1 MTPPTPRVV
10 LVDTVPMSGLLAEA
24 PGADAPRAV
33 VVALHGGAT
42 TSAYFDCPD
51 HPRLSLLRTG
61 AALGFTVLALDRP
74 GFGSSALYSREFDDT
89 ARRIDMA
96 YRAVDAM
103 LGDRDRGAGIF
114 LLAHSNGS
122 ELALRMAAGDCGD
135 QLLGIEIS
143 GTGVRQQAAAR
154 AVLAGASREN
164 IPTGLRELLWEPA
177 HLYPDGIAGSVRIK
191 SGPVS
196 PDYEGPLVANW
207 LRDFPGLAAQVRVPV
222 RFSLAEYERVWEN
235 GTAALD
241 EVAAMFTA
249 APRVARYRQ
258 SEAGHN
264 VSLGHAATAY
274 HLSVLAFVEEC
285 VLSRSTTQLTVEAS

>member
-10 LVDTVPMSGLLAEA
+10 LVDGVPMSGLLAEA
-24 PGADAPRAV
+24 PGAAAV
-33 VVALHGGAT
+33 IVALHGGAT

-61 AALGFTVLALDRP
+61 AAMGFTVLALDRP
-74 GFGSSALYSREFDDT
+74 GFGSSALYSRRFDDT
-89 ARRIDMA
+89 ARRIDMT

-114 LLAHSNGS
+114 VLAHSNGS
-122 ELALRMAAGDCGD
+122 ELALRMAAERRGGD
-135 QLLGIEIS
+135 LLGIEIS
-143 GTGVRQQAAAR
+143 GTGIRQQDAAR

-164 IPTGLRELLWEPA
+164 IPTGLRELLWEPG
-177 HLYPDGIAGSVRIK
+177 HLYPAGIAGSVRIK

-207 LRDFPGLAAQVRVPV
+207 LRDLPELAAQVRVPI

-235 GTAALD
+235 GPAALED
-241 EVAAMFTA
+241 VAALFTA
-249 APRVARYRQ
+249 SPRVARYEQ
-258 SEAGHN
+258 AGAGHN
-264 VSLGHAATAY
+264 LSLGYAATAY
-274 HLSVLAFVEEC
+274 HLSALAFVEEC
-285 VLSRSTTQLTVEAS
+285 VLSYSTTQVTVEAS